1 MKPIA
6 TLSDEEF
13 ADLLHAA
20 VALPDAPPALLRS
33 AIAMFRDAQPSPL
46 MAAAAAAAGVLQRIR
61 AVLTFD
67 SWATGPAALGL
78 RSMPAQSES
87 RHMLF
92 SAAGRDIDLR
102 IISSANSYV
111 LAGQILGPDETGLI
125 ELSIN
130 THQPEAAPILRTTT
144 LDDLGAFHLDSVNA
158 GTYWMTLK
166 LGNDAVELPPIQ
178 VGSRAN

>member
-6 TLSDEEF
+6 TLTDDEF
-13 ADLLHAA
+13 ADLVHAA
-20 VALPDAPPALLRS
+20 VALLDAPPALVRS
-33 AIAMFRDAQPSPL
+33 AIAMFCDAQPSPL
-46 MAAAAAAAGVLQRIR
+46 MAAAADVLQRIR

-78 RSMPAQSES
+78 RSMPAQTES

-178 VGSRAN
+178 VGGRVN

>member
-46 MAAAAAAAGVLQRIR
+46 MAAAADVLQRIR

-78 RSMPAQSES
+78 RSMPAQTES

-102 IISSANSYV
+102 IVSAADSYV
-111 LAGQILGPDETGLI
+111 LAGQILGPDDTGMF
-125 ELSIN
+125 ELAVD
-130 THQPEAAPILRTTT
+130 THSDAFPVSARTVAI
-144 LDDLGAFHLDSVNA
+144 DDLGGFQMKDVRA
-158 GTYWMTLK
+158 GTYWMTLR
-166 LGNDAVELPPIQ
+166 LGSDAVELPAIE
-178 VGSRAN
+178 VGGRGS

>member
-6 TLSDEEF
+6 TLTDDEF
-13 ADLLHAA
+13 ADLVHAA
-20 VALPDAPPALLRS
+20 VALPDAPPAVVRS
-33 AIAMFRDAQPSPL
+33 AIALFRDAQPSPL
-46 MAAAAAAAGVLQRIR
+46 KVAADVLQRIR

-78 RSMPAQSES
+78 RSMPAQTES

-111 LAGQILGPDETGLI
+111 LAGQILGPDETGLV

-130 THQPEAAPILRTTT
+130 THQSHAAPILRSTT

-166 LGNDAVELPPIQ
+166 LGHDAVELPPIQ
-178 VGSRAN
+178 VGGRVN